1 MGHVNI
7 NTSAS
12 ILKIKEF
19 LGLNEAPDGDTR
31 IKTGELSEM
40 RNFRIT
46 RDKHLQVRP
55 GQKTVLDLKAAWD
68 AWAAGQATVPEVTE
82 PKFCGSWRGAVGGA
96 ERTIAAFGGVLF
108 DVDPD
113 GGTSRAIGTCTED
126 STSFFGFGNKVYLL
140 NGHEYMSWDGG
151 AETGFSAVEPYV
163 PTVQTATDPAG
174 HGTLLENVNRLTG
187 KRKVKFSPDGTAT
200 EFRLPE
206 KDVDEVLSVD
216 GTSITWSLHKD
227 KDRVVFAS
235 APEKGV
241 NTLVITYRKGAG
253 EPAQVTRMRFAELF
267 NGATDTR
274 VFLYGDGT
282 NRTIYSG
289 VDLDSGQPSAEYF
302 PDLYEAAIGD
312 ENTPITSM
320 ARHYSRL
327 LAFKKDSA
335 WSLDYNIVTTAGGA
349 VTSAFYVIPVNRQI
363 GNEAPGQVRLL
374 ENNPLTLDGKSVYQW
389 KATTSSGNITSDNR
403 NASRVSDRVASTM
416 GGFDFKKTFTFNR
429 RSEREFWFLC
439 GGKALILNYA
449 NDTWYLYDNMPF
461 LRMEDVGG
469 ETYGFTS
476 GGKVIHI
483 SRRYRNDDGADIDAY
498 AATGSMDFD
507 KDWLLKYSPMLFVS
521 IQPESGARVNV
532 TVETNRRSDYPEKIV
547 SAGLSTF
554 TNANFAHWSFGTNR
568 KPQVRRVKMKVKK
581 ATFYKLIFRSVSAS
595 ATATVLETDIQLRY
609 AGSVK

>member
-46 RDKHLQVRP
+46 RDKHLQIRP

-68 AWAAGQATVPEVTE
+68 AWAAEQVTVPEVTE

-108 DVDPD
+108 EIDPD

-187 KRKVKFSPDGTAT
+187 KRKVKFSPDGTST

-206 KDVDEVLSVD
+206 KDVDEVLSVE
-216 GTSITWSLHKD
+216 GTTITWSLHEY

-320 ARHYSRL
+320 VRHYSRL